1 MSPFLTTSQAARFIG
16 LSTQTVVALAKSGK
30 LPASFVSR
38 RWKFR
43 AQDIESYVASQRR
56 SS

>member
-1 MSPFLTTSQAARFIG
+1 MSPFLTTSQAARYIG
-16 LSTQTVVALAKSGK
+16 LSTQTIITLAKSGK

-43 AQDIESYVASQRR
+43 AQDIETYVASQRR
-56 SS
+56 SN